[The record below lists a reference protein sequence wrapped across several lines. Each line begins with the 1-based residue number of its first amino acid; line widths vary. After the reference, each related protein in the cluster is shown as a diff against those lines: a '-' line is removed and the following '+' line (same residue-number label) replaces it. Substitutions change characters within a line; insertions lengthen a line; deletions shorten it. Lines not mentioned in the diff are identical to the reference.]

1 MPSLKPKLFYSYS
14 HKDDAFREDLETH
27 LGLLKRK
34 GLLTDW
40 SDHKI
45 LPGQPITATV
55 RKEIDSADIVAFLLS
70 PHFLDS
76 EPCLAEWKRAGD
88 LRTDR
93 PRARLP
99 IVVRP
104 CAWEHFLSDDDIKA
118 LPKDGKPV
126 STYSDQDV
134 AWVEVYEGIK
144 SVLDELHRTFT
155 PRTSFLDEIK
165 KTDILS
171 FNEISLPE
179 IFVFLTLSQANQDIA
194 SGSVVQ
200 ETIDSVDQLLS
211 GTTNCLIHGPDMSGR
226 TALARQ
232 VYLTLVQRRKHAL
245 LVDLGSSL
253 ARYDNI
259 IRNSYANQFNGDF
272 DLWRVESGRTLIV
285 DNLSSSSVQLD
296 FITRAVEDFDRVIVT
311 LTSDTYYSYY
321 RDDTR
326 LTEFQ
331 KYKIEPLTRVKQEHL
346 IRRRISFMG
355 HGSMA
360 DGAVDEVEDRV
371 NSVIANGVVPRYPFY
386 VLSILQ
392 TFEAYMPRDM
402 SITSY
407 GHCYYVL
414 IVASL
419 IKAGIA
425 NEDADINVC
434 FSFAEHLAFKIFQ
447 TRSESR
453 GEFTAAEFNAFVE
466 EYEGNYILQQ
476 STLNRLKHPDHGI
489 LNRNGTFRAP
499 YMQHFFLGSYLAKP
513 LPERREIVDD
523 LCKHSHRID
532 SHLTLL
538 FVIHHAV
545 DDGVIDQIVKT
556 TARLLPRDAAT
567 LEPAETD
574 RFSSV
579 VAALPRRVISDDS
592 VEDERRRERAVI
604 DRTEEEKEDDDFEA
618 EPNEWYRVL
627 KNMDVLGHV
636 LRVRYG
642 KLTKR
647 RLGEIVE
654 TVTEG
659 GLRLV
664 NFVLK
669 DEAEIQQ
676 LAEYLKTVNPDA
688 DFKRIQ
694 SLVRFCS
701 FIWTMVNIERIVDA
715 VGHRDIR
722 PVVED
727 VIERKRT
734 PAYDIIGYFG
744 LLDGADELTETIKR
758 ELDTLW
764 ERHDDPFV
772 RRVLSMRTQ
781 FYMNTHRS
789 NTRVEQKI
797 YSLLGIRYKDRLRRL

>member
-1 MPSLKPKLFYSYS
+1 MPALKPKLFYSYS
-14 HKDDAFREDLETH
+14 HKDDTFRQDLETH
-27 LGLLKRK
+27 LGLLKRE

-45 LPGQPITATV
+45 LPGQPITDTI
-55 RKEIDSADIVAFLLS
+55 RKEIDSADIVVFLLS

-76 EPCLAEWKRAGD
+76 EPCLAEWDRVGR

-93 PRARLP
+93 PRVRLP

-104 CAWEHFLSDDDIKA
+104 CAWEHFLSSDDIKA

-126 STYSDQDV
+126 STYSNQDV
-134 AWVEVYEGIK
+134 AWVEVYEGIT
-144 SVLDELHRTFT
+144 SVLDELRRTFT
-155 PRTSFLDEIK
+155 PKTSFLDEIK

-179 IFVFLTLSQANQDIA
+179 IFVFLTLSQANQDTA
-194 SGSVVQ
+194 SGGVVQ
-200 ETIDSVDQLLS
+200 EMIDSVDQFKA
-211 GTTNCLIHGPDMSGR
+211 GTNYLIHGPDMSGR
-226 TALARQ
+226 TALAKYI
-232 VYLTLVQRRKHAL
+232 YLTSIKLRQHAL
-245 LVDLGSSL
+245 LVDLGNLSG
-253 ARYDNI
+253 RYENV
-259 IRNSYANQFNGDF
+259 IRNSYENQFNGDF
-272 DLWRVESGRTLIV
+272 DLWRIEPSRTLIV
-285 DNLSSSSVQLD
+285 DNLSSSSAQLN
-296 FITRAVEDFDRVIVT
+296 FITRAVEDFDRVLVT

-321 RDDTR
+321 RDDAR
-326 LTEFQ
+326 LTEFK
-331 KYKIEPLTRVKQEHL
+331 KYKIEPLTRVQQEQL

-355 HGSMA
+355 HGNMA
-360 DGAVDEVEDRV
+360 DGAVDEVEGRV
-371 NSVIANGVVPRYPFY
+371 NSVIANGIVPRYPFY

-407 GHCYYVL
+407 GHCYFVL

-434 FSFAEHLAFKIFQ
+434 FSFAEHLAFEIFQ
-447 TRSESR
+447 TKTEGRD
-453 GEFTAAEFNAFVE
+453 GFTVAKFNAFVE
-466 EYEGNYILQQ
+466 KYEQNYILKK

-513 LPERREIVDD
+513 LPERRRLVDD
-523 LCKHSHRID
+523 LCKHSHRVD

-567 LEPAETD
+567 LEPAETG

-579 VAALPRRVISDDS
+579 VAALPRRVISDKP
-592 VEDERRRERAVI
+592 VEDERRHQRAVI
-604 DRTEEEKEDDDFEA
+604 DRTERDEENKDFET

-627 KNMDVLGHV
+627 KNMAVLGHV

-642 KLTKR
+642 KLTKQ
-647 RLGEIVE
+647 RLGEIIE
-654 TVTEG
+654 TVAEG

-664 NFVLK
+664 NSVLK
-669 DEAEIQQ
+669 DEDEIQQ
-676 LAEYLKTVNPDA
+676 LAEYLKTVNPKA
-688 DFKRIQ
+688 DFERVQ

-701 FIWTMVNIERIVDA
+701 FIWTMVNVERIVDA

-722 PVVED
+722 PVVAD
-727 VIERKRT
+727 VIKRKRT

-744 LLDGADELTETIKR
+744 LLDGADELTEKIKD
-758 ELDTLW
+758 ELETLW
-764 ERHDDPFV
+764 KRHDDPFV

-789 NTRVEQKI
+789 NAKVEQQI
-797 YSLLGIRYKDRLRRL
+797 CAALGIRYKDRLRRL